1 MLLVHL
7 LLGGLLLI
15 SKVILLVKD
24 VNNLVQLGEHRLVE
38 RLEELLE
45 RAQLREL
52 PQQVSLGRPPVAFFL
67 DGYSV
72 EVLCSLDTGLNI
84 LYREA
89 LLDLHLAEF
98 IIFIVVY
105 SSLKAIILLIC

>member
-7 LLGGLLLI
+7 LPGGLLLI

-45 RAQLREL
+45 RAQLRKL
-52 PQQVSLGRPPVAFFL
+52 PQKVSLGRPPVALFL

-72 EVLCSLDTGLNI
+72 EVLCGLDAGLDV
-84 LYREA
+84 LYRETF
-89 LLDLHLAEF
+89 LDLHLTEF
-98 IIFIVVY
+98 IIFIVIY

>member
-45 RAQLREL
+45 RAQFCKL

-67 DGYSV
+67 DGHSV
-72 EVLCSLDTGLNI
+72 EVLCGLDAGLDV
-84 LYREA
+84 LYRETF
-89 LLDLHLAEF
+89 LDLHLTEF
-98 IIFIVVY
+98 IIFIVIY
-105 SSLKAIILLIC
+105 SSLKAIILLT